1 MVQDDRG
8 MNLNGTSALTLG
20 LAATLVATAF
30 VASDAASSADAPASA
45 PRVASP
51 PGPTLPVFD
60 PANFTRPVTN
70 VYFPLTP
77 GLVTRLHGRDEDES
91 FVEKVRVTHRVKPIA
106 GVTATVVRDVVR
118 RSDGVVA
125 ETTDDWY
132 ANDNQGNVW
141 YLGEDTATYDEH
153 GNLQD
158 REGSW
163 EAGKAG
169 AQPGIIMPADPRPS
183 HADFMEY
190 SRGVAEDQA
199 WVVQRRTRV
208 HTPGGRF
215 TDVVRTFEWGRLEP
229 NVISQK
235 FYAAGLGIVEEQDVA
250 GGGNEHFWVVS
261 YHG

>member
-1 MVQDDRG
+1 

-30 VASDAASSADAPASA
+30 VASDAASSADRPASSSRA
-45 PRVASP
+45 ATP

-60 PANFTRPVTN
+60 PADFTRPVTN

-91 FVEKVRVTHRVKPIA
+91 FVEKVPVTHRVKPIA

-118 RSDGVVA
+118 RSNGVVA

-153 GNLQD
+153 GHLQD

-183 HADFMEY
+183 RADFMEY

-215 TDVVRTFEWGRLEP
+215 TDVVRTFEWSRLEP
-229 NVISQK
+229 KVISQK
-235 FYAAGLGIVEEQDVA
+235 WYAAGLGIIAERDVS
-250 GGGNEHFWVVS
+250 GGDEHFWLVS
-261 YHG
+261 SHKP